1 MDVFLGIL
9 LFFIVVYYA
18 MKLFLRYVLP
28 WLLARFVK
36 KQQDKFSQ
44 QHVYNEEKKEGEINI
59 KSKTRGKTKDDKSFG
74 EYIDF
79 EDLDDK

>member
-1 MDVFLGIL
+1 MDLFLGIL

-18 MKLFLRYVLP
+18 LKLFLRYALP
-28 WLLARFVK
+28 WLLTRFVK
-36 KQQDKFSQ
+36 KQQDKYSQ

-59 KSKTRGKTKDDKSFG
+59 KRKTAGKTKDDKSFG